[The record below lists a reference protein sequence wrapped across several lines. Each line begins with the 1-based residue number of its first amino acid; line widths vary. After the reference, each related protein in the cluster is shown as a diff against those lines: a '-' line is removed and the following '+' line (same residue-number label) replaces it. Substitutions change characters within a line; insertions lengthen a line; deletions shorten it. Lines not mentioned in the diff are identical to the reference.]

1 MSSVKLKHSSGNGTI
16 INGPAANPSAD
27 ITLKVPSTTGSAGQ
41 VLKVA
46 SANHSSTNA
55 ELEWAADAGGKILE
69 VVSAVSTTL
78 LNSTTV
84 DTDLDTNL
92 SGSIT
97 TTGSNKVL
105 VLVNQNIVGRRTTTG
120 GLSLAWKLQRSTD
133 GGGYS
138 VIYNSDADPSL
149 EFRASG
155 VSVYN
160 VCRWNACLNFLDSPG
175 AGTHTYKTTLKMSG
189 GEVTVKAQEDGHPST
204 ITMMEVDA

>member
-1 MSSVKLKHSSGNGTI
+1 MAITLNGTTGI
-16 INGPAANPSAD
+16 VTAD
-27 ITLKVPSTTGSAGQ
+27 GSVGAPGLKGTDADSGLSF
-41 VLKVA
+41 
-46 SANHSSTNA
+46 
-55 ELEWAADAGGKILE
+55 AADSIKFSTGGVERMAISNSGVTGISAGKILE

-189 GEVTVKAQEDGHPST
+189 GEVTMKAQEDGHPST
-204 ITMMEVDA
+204 ITFMEVEA